1 VILNVKVELGL
12 HVGLDLGVLDLFDGS
27 DLNDLLRLGLSGDDL
42 RGLSLGGNNV
52 DVVGQL
58 NVELDLGVK
67 AEGSGVGHLE
77 LGVIGDLNLVT
88 VHILVDNA
96 HLVELDGFGDAGGLA
111 NLLAR
116 LEKLLEGL
124 GGGDALNDGLDG
136 VQFKAGLDG

>member
-27 DLNDLLRLGLSGDDL
+27 GLNDLLRLGLSGDDL

>member
-1 VILNVKVELGL
+1 M
-12 HVGLDLGVLDLFDGS
+12 
-27 DLNDLLRLGLSGDDL
+27 
-42 RGLSLGGNNV
+42 